1 MFFEISKWNRIGFW
15 LAAYTFF
22 SRYIRKNRKKR
33 DDLWQFCSHTN
44 DEGHVWNLTKHR
56 NCQTLRVF
64 VSISIYQSDQ
74 CRLRDFVVPMMRSHT
89 LCWQIDSVSWPLH
102 FMLWWNKNTTF
113 DLFLVLIHRCK
124 PLFIYFSIFFFAENL
139 AFNNFLYLFDCVQLW
154 EKWEEKKKRK
164 EKKML
169 PISLDWHRTNNRDR
183 NLDPDDLMK
192 KILQSECKKKWNE
205 SIHHHLILLC
215 SAPIPYNHLRCLWIE
230 QYYPSSSSFSS
241 P

>member
-124 PLFIYFSIFFFAENL
+124 PLFIYFSIFFSL
-139 AFNNFLYLFDCVQLW
+139 KILPSIISYIYSIVFNC
-154 EKWEEKKKRK
+154 EKNEKKKKRGKKRK
-164 EKKML
+164 CCPFRSIDTEPTIEIGTWIPTIWWKRYCKASVKKNE
-169 PISLDWHRTNNRDR
+169 TN
-183 NLDPDDLMK
+183 
-192 KILQSECKKKWNE
+192 QSIIIWYFC
-205 SIHHHLILLC
+205 
-215 SAPIPYNHLRCLWIE
+215 AVPPIPYNHLRCLWIE